1 MTTSNTYKDCSN
13 VVFLFPMFGFPSR
26 TMDLGFTKVIKEIQ
40 RNIDL
45 NGFLQTLIDS
55 HKALKIP

>member
-1 MTTSNTYKDCSN
+1 MY
-13 VVFLFPMFGFPSR
+13 GFPSR
-26 TMDLGFTKVIKEIQ
+26 TMELGYTKVIKEIQ

-45 NGFLQTLIDS
+45 NGFLQTLIES